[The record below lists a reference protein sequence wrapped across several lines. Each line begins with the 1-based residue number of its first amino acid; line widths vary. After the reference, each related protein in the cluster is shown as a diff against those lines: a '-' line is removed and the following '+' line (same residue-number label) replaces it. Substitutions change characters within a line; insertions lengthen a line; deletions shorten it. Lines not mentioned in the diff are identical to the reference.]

1 MKLYDKLKS
10 QYQRIDFD
18 EDSADQKFL
27 HETLR
32 AHLTDKASVRA
43 LRKFTETA
51 DYLHKRDYHKEQMK
65 KKHNENQEILNAIT
79 LIA

>member
-1 MKLYDKLKS
+1 MNLYDKLKC
-10 QYQRIDFD
+10 QLQTPDLD

-43 LRKFTETA
+43 LRKFMDTA

-65 KKHNENQEILNAIT
+65 KKHNENQEILSAIQN
-79 LIA
+79 L